1 MYNDVITLVTRT
13 KSVNAYGDW
22 QTVETTRTV
31 FAGVKSIGMS
41 EFYQA
46 NAQGLKPE
54 LKFVM
59 ADYLDYAGE
68 EVVRYEGIEYRVLRT
83 FRSGQ
88 ELELVCT
95 RGVDR

>member
-1 MYNDVITLVTRT
+1 MYDDEITLIQKVRT
-13 KSVNAYGDW
+13 VDEYGDW
-22 QTVETTRTV
+22 KTTETTRVV
-31 FAGVKSIGMS
+31 FVGVRSVGQS

-46 NAQGLKPE
+46 AAQGLKPE

-59 ADYLDYAGE
+59 ADYLDYEGE
-68 EVVRYEGIEYRVLRT
+68 EDILYDGTDYRVLRT

-95 RGVDR
+95 RGVDK